1 MTDLADRRD
10 VETDLYRPAE
20 DSELLA
26 RAAIDRTGQDDY
38 VLEVGCG
45 SGAVADRVAD
55 TGARVVGS
63 DLNPHA
69 CTATA
74 ARGIP
79 AVRANL
85 VDPFAR
91 DTFDWILFNP
101 PYLPAHPDLD
111 RDDWLTV
118 ALTGGEDGRAVID
131 PFLDDV
137 GRVLVSDGAV
147 LLVVSSLTDVDAVK
161 DRARENGFDVQTVAE
176 ESHPYEVISVMHL
189 EMR

>member
-1 MTDLADRRD
+1 MTDLADRRG

-26 RAAIDRTGQDDY
+26 TAAIDRIGQDDY

-69 CTATA
+69 CAATA

-79 AVRANL
+79 AVRANV
-85 VDPFAR
+85 VDPFAP
-91 DTFDWILFNP
+91 DSFDWVLFNP
-101 PYLPAHPDLD
+101 PYLPAHPELN

-118 ALTGGEDGRAVID
+118 ALTGGEDGQAVID

-137 GRVLVSDGAV
+137 GRVMVSDGAA
-147 LLVVSSLTDVDAVK
+147 LLVVSTLTDVDAVRT
-161 DRARENGFDVQTVAE
+161 RAHENGFAVRTVAE
-176 ESHPYEVISVMHL
+176 ESHPYEVLSVLQL
-189 EMR
+189 EIR